1 MGCMAEPVFLSL
13 SQKMRY
19 LIELQIERIAIFLNF
34 LSRNYNIVRYN
45 NYNKNKKYILV
56 IKIIPG
62 GK

>member
-19 LIELQIERIAIFLNF
+19 LTESIFLNF